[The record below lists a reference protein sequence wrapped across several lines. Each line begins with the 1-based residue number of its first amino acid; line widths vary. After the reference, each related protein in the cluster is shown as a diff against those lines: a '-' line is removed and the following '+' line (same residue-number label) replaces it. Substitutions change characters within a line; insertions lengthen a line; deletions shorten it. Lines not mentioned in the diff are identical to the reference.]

1 MVVIHQNI
9 VHPGTSGSDIE
20 STADI
25 PAYVAK
31 HKPSVEPMLDLLRR
45 SAEFQRFTDEA
56 LATITTA
63 AKSNST
69 ARFAHCISCCQEQ
82 CFTPGPSLDSMPLRS
97 RNSSSLPRKGS
108 FPDRRLMPLPAHST
122 SADHPVVPCNA
133 QFRSPRSPLDS
144 AMGTG
149 VGSACPW

>member
-69 ARFAHCISCCQEQ
+69 A
-82 CFTPGPSLDSMPLRS
+82 LRS
-97 RNSSSLPRKGS
+97 LTVSHAAKSSVSRRGHRWIRCRQETKAMRERPSVGASRDHVSQQVSRSSSEL
-108 FPDRRLMPLPAHST
+108 T
-122 SADHPVVPCNA
+122 
-133 QFRSPRSPLDS
+133 
-144 AMGTG
+144 
-149 VGSACPW
+149 